1 MPELKTT
8 YLGLTLDCPV
18 VVSSNPLCEEVD
30 NIRRMEEA
38 GAGAV
43 VLHSLFEEQ
52 IAAEN
57 EVLDYF
63 VNQAGESYAEALSY
77 FPSME
82 GYNHGPEGYLEHIRK
97 AKAAVDIPIIAS
109 LNGVSTGGWIRYARL
124 IEEAGADALELNLY
138 YLPTHP
144 SQTSAQVEEM
154 YLTLVRDVVRSVR
167 IPVAVKITPY
177 FSALANMA
185 HRLAEAGARGLVLFN
200 RFYQP
205 DIDLEALE
213 VAPRLYLSRPEELL
227 ERLRWTAILSPH
239 LGADLAITGGVHSA
253 EDVLKAM
260 MVGAKVAYMASA
272 VLRHGIEHVARVRS
286 DLLTWME
293 EREYQSIEQMQ
304 GSMSQRRVA
313 EPGAYERANYMT
325 VLQSFRIP

>member
-1 MPELKTT
+1 MPDLKTT
-8 YLGLTLDCPV
+8 YLGLELDSPI
-18 VVSSNPLCEEVD
+18 VVSSSPLCEDLD
-30 NIRRMEEA
+30 NLRRMEEA

-43 VLHSLFEEQ
+43 VLQSLFEEQ
-52 IAAEN
+52 ITTEQQAF
-57 EVLDYF
+57 DYF
-63 VNQAGESYAEALSY
+63 VNQGGESFAEALSY
-77 FPSME
+77 FPNME
-82 GYNHGPEGYLEHIRK
+82 PYNHGPEAYLEHVR
-97 AKAAVDIPIIAS
+97 AAREAVEMPVIAS

-144 SQTSAQVEEM
+144 SQTGAQVEEM
-154 YLTLVRDVVRSVR
+154 YLTLVRDVVRSVSL
-167 IPVAVKITPY
+167 PVTLKLTPY

-185 HRLAEAGARGLVLFN
+185 HRFEEAGARGMVLFN

-213 VAPRLYLSRPEELL
+213 VEPSLTLSRPEELR
-227 ERLRWTAILSPH
+227 ERLRWVAILSPQLH
-239 LGADLAITGGVHSA
+239 ADLAVTGGVHSA

-260 MVGAKVAYMASA
+260 MVGAKAAYMASA
-272 VLRHGIEHVARVRS
+272 VLKHGIEHIARVRS

-293 EREYQSIEQMQ
+293 EHEYESIRQMQ

-313 EPGAYERANYMT
+313 EPEAYERANYMK
-325 VLQSFRIP
+325 VLQSFRVR